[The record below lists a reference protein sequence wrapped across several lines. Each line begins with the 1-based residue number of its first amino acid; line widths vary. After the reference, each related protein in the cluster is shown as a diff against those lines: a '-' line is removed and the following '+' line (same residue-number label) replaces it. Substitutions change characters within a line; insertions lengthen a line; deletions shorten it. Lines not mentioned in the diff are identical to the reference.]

1 MLNRFDKIVGSG
13 VGKACPTLLGQ
24 GYIGLVPVPV
34 VKKALAAYLD
44 INTVRVHRKLRRAG
58 VAADLNVYVGE
69 SHAQY

>member
-24 GYIGLVPVPV
+24 GYVGLVPVPV

-44 INTVRVHRKLRRAG
+44 IRHSLR
-58 VAADLNVYVGE
+58 
-69 SHAQY
+69 